1 MKFLLKLKH
10 WQLFLITWG
19 IPILVNILT
28 FSHPELLLLILPITM
43 PFFIL
48 GTLGWIWAIATEL
61 NQKLPSG
68 VNLNAG
74 RFKIYFSIPLIYLL
88 GIVLYMAFST
98 GTSGNSTGMIASGIA
113 MVLFHLLS
121 MVCIFMGLRFAA
133 KTMKTVELGRV
144 AKFDDYV
151 GEFFLIWFSIIG
163 YWILQ
168 PRLNKIMMKE

>member
-1 MKFLLKLKH
+1 MKFLLNLKH

-28 FSHPELLLLILPITM
+28 LSNPELLFLIFPIMM

-61 NQKLPSG
+61 NQKLPSSA
-68 VNLNAG
+68 NLNVG

-98 GTSGNSTGMIASGIA
+98 SDSGNSTNMIASGIVI
-113 MVLFHLLS
+113 VLFHLLS

-133 KTMKTVELGRV
+133 KTMKTVELGRE

-163 YWILQ
+163 YWVLQ
-168 PRLNKIMMKE
+168 PRLNKIMTRE